1 MKPEQER
8 EYGEQPIDALMLELD
23 LTNDDLV
30 CASTEQVTHK
40 MVSKARKGRWLTMA
54 IRQKVLRAFNAAS
67 GQNVALDALFNYR

>member
-1 MKPEQER
+1 MKAERER

-23 LTNDDLV
+23 LSNDDLV

-54 IRQKVLRAFNAAS
+54 VRQKILRAFNAAS
-67 GQNVALDALFNYR
+67 GQSVTLDALFNYR